1 MDREEEIRQAAT
13 DYTKKQTAGILGIEK
28 QIALC
33 SFEAGAEW
41 ADSHPAS
48 PWHSVADGDFPKEDK
63 DICIAVTEYG
73 SIFIVYFVRHANG
86 GIFYNYNEH
95 TNIDIKYWMEI
106 PQFPK
111 ESEVKK

>member
-1 MDREEEIRQAAT
+1 MRREEEIRQAAT

-48 PWHSVADGDFPKEDK
+48 PCKN
-63 DICIAVTEYG
+63 YG
-73 SIFIVYFVRHANG
+73 
-86 GIFYNYNEH
+86 
-95 TNIDIKYWMEI
+95 
-106 PQFPK
+106 
-111 ESEVKK
+111 